1 MRLLRDAEE
10 REMLIQERQ
19 AASSAEPQK
28 YASTAPAQTGAS
40 ELDHGVAIR
49 PPLLR
54 ELFSHDNAR
63 YTTKSDNKPL
73 EQLEPGNPSSVSDSP
88 RPNGVVPTSISTVSE
103 NGPKTNFL
111 SVYLSRVPR
120 HIGAVEA
127 RRRSGAPHGA
137 AQLHF
142 PY

>member
-1 MRLLRDAEE
+1 
-10 REMLIQERQ
+10 MLIQERQ

-103 NGPKTNFL
+103 NGPETNFL
-111 SVYLSRVPR
+111 SVYSTTTSVR
-120 HIGAVEA
+120 
-127 RRRSGAPHGA
+127 
-137 AQLHF
+137 
-142 PY
+142 